1 MSLCEI
7 LFSPREKK
15 KKKRAWGSTKFLH
28 VLTLSEFLLT
38 GMVRVC
44 GTGQGGCVGPTFQ
57 SENRCL
63 IFKGLIMHI
72 PLASNRITSHV
83 GAACLWG
90 RGGVLVWIMLS
101 PVQMEKCHSPWI
113 YGSEDS
119 FLRCICQVTTACS
132 CLWTLV
138 PERGKKKPLKMKIFS
153 LSCLSDCSYFS
164 RYVLYTLKHKIP
176 GFAFF
181 SWQRR

>member
-7 LFSPREKK
+7 LFSPRGKN
-15 KKKRAWGSTKFLH
+15 KRAWGSTKFLH

-138 PERGKKKPLKMKIFS
+138 PERGKKKTSEDENFLTFLSFRLQLFFKIRS
-153 LSCLSDCSYFS
+153 LYPK
-164 RYVLYTLKHKIP
+164 T
-176 GFAFF
+176 
-181 SWQRR
+181 